1 MSVPKKGRRRSQ
13 LIPGELTASDQPLY
27 ARVRDCLRK
36 KIAGGDYQVGDN
48 LPTEAELCDTFEASR
63 HTVREALRGLVD
75 LGLIERRQG
84 AGSRV
89 VALAPPQAFVHTVRS
104 LSELWSYTRAT
115 KIVVHNSRLVALSS
129 EDAELI
135 GAPPDSRWL
144 RIEALRLIAS
154 ESDVVCWAKLF
165 VPERY
170 ASILEDLGQG
180 SEPVYAII
188 EARSSERVAEAVQEI
203 SACEMPAVAAAS
215 LDLESGAPALRVVR
229 RYLDATGRA
238 MLVAVSFH
246 PAESFTHKLRLRRGE
261 EVARREN

>member
-1 MSVPKKGRRRSQ
+1 M
-13 LIPGELTASDQPLY
+13 PGEVIASDQPLY
-27 ARVRDCLRK
+27 ARVRDCLRNR
-36 KIAGGDYQVGDN
+36 IADGTYRVGAN
-48 LPTEAELCDTFEASR
+48 LPTEAELCDTFDASR

-115 KIVVHNSRLVALSS
+115 KFVVEDAKLVSLSP

-135 GAPPDSRWL
+135 GAPQAGQWL
-144 RIEALRLIAS
+144 RIAALRLTAS
-154 ESDVVCWAKLF
+154 ESDVVCWTTLF
-165 VPERY
+165 VPDRY
-170 ASILEDLGQG
+170 ADVLGDIGQG
-180 SEPVYAII
+180 SEPVYALI
-188 EARSSERVAEAVQEI
+188 EARFGARVAEAVQEI
-203 SACEMPAVAAAS
+203 SACAMPANAAAS
-215 LDLESGAPALRVVR
+215 LGLDSGVPALRIVR

-238 MLVAVSFH
+238 ILVALSYH

-261 EVARREN
+261 EAARREN